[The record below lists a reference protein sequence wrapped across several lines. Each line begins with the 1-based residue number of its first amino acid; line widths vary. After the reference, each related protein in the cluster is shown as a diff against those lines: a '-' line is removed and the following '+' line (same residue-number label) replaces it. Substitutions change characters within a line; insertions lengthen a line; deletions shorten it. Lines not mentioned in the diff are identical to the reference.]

1 MTTSADGVPRSGR
14 LTADVLWRALILV
27 AGLHTYWVLGGT
39 WGVHAASGGAYSEP
53 TTSLRVQS
61 AVIAI
66 LLVAACFVV
75 RARGGLSRLP
85 LPDRFVRIAM
95 WVLTATLV
103 LAAVVNLAA
112 ATNWERYAIGP
123 LVLLLALLAFVVA
136 GSERDWRREHPPRPT
151 VLPH

>member
-1 MTTSADGVPRSGR
+1 MPRSGR
-14 LTADVLWRALILV
+14 LAADVLWRALILV

-75 RARGGLSRLP
+75 RARAG
-85 LPDRFVRIAM
+85 
-95 WVLTATLV
+95 
-103 LAAVVNLAA
+103 LAATAPGPLRAYRDVGADGDPGAGSVANLAA

-136 GSERDWRREHPPRPT
+136 GSGRDWRREHPPRPT